1 MTLRVGIDSGGT
13 FTDLVA
19 LDNES
24 GQWSTSKVSS
34 TPGEPIS
41 GILKAISSAGIDVRE
56 IGFLILGTTV
66 GTNALIQRR
75 GAKTAFLTTE
85 GFEDIP
91 FIQRGNRKFHYD
103 LHWIKPRPFLDRHQ
117 CIGIRER
124 IDYCGSVVV
133 PLDVSQLDTL
143 EDKLGSLVDSDGLE
157 AIAVSLLFSYRN
169 PTHENVL
176 GRWLADHFPDLLV
189 SLSHEV
195 APVWREYERG
205 LTTIADAYLKPI
217 LNGFIQGLDAGLH
230 RSGFRGSWAL
240 MKSNGGMRLA
250 VEAARTP
257 IQLLLSGL
265 AGGVIGGKHFG
276 IATTRDMITLDMGGT
291 SCDISVIKDGEQR
304 YADKFDVEFG
314 LSLTFPTIEVMTI
327 GAGGGSIA
335 WVDSGGFLR
344 VGPQSAGAQPGP
356 ACYGRGGRDATV
368 TDANLVLGRL
378 SPSNRLG
385 GEVELDLEKAKV
397 ALQIIA
403 DRLAMPLE
411 ETALSIIEIAD
422 ENMTNA
428 VRLAT
433 VELGIDPRGF
443 SLVGFGGAGG
453 LHASSISRKLGV
465 RTVLIPPQPGLCSAL
480 GALIADLRSDQRLTV
495 TLRGDSVTASDVNTY
510 LKQLGAAAREELAA
524 EKFDGT
530 PHVTSKFAMRYLGQ
544 NYEHEITILGD
555 QVTDD
560 SLTVAFRR
568 FEALHDE
575 FYGYHLEG
583 EVIEIVTLSVT
594 AVGLTTLSQLPP
606 SFTGR
611 FAGHRS
617 ARSVYFRNFGLVEAS
632 VVHRESL
639 PFGAT
644 LEGPTIVEDSNSTTL
659 LFPGD
664 GLTVLNSGVLS
675 IRIVNER
682 GNEK

>member
-133 PLDVSQLDTL
+133 PLDVSRLDTL
-143 EDKLGSLVDSDGLE
+143 EDKLGSLVDSEGLE

-176 GRWLADHFPDLLV
+176 GGWLADHFPDLSV
-189 SLSHEV
+189 SLSHDV

-217 LNGFIQGLDAGLH
+217 LNGFIQSLDAGLH

-250 VEAARTP
+250 VDAARTP

-276 IATTRDMITLDMGGT
+276 IDTTRDMITLDMGGT

-314 LSLTFPTIEVMTI
+314 LSLTFPTIEVTTI

-422 ENMTNA
+422 ENMANA

-480 GALIADLRSDQRLTV
+480 GALIADLRSD
-495 TLRGDSVTASDVNTY
+495 Y
-510 LKQLGAAAREELAA
+510 AA
-524 EKFDGT
+524 
-530 PHVTSKFAMRYLGQ
+530 
-544 NYEHEITILGD
+544 
-555 QVTDD
+555 
-560 SLTVAFRR
+560 
-568 FEALHDE
+568 
-575 FYGYHLEG
+575 
-583 EVIEIVTLSVT
+583 IV
-594 AVGLTTLSQLPP
+594 
-606 SFTGR
+606 
-611 FAGHRS
+611 
-617 ARSVYFRNFGLVEAS
+617 
-632 VVHRESL
+632 
-639 PFGAT
+639 
-644 LEGPTIVEDSNSTTL
+644 
-659 LFPGD
+659 
-664 GLTVLNSGVLS
+664 
-675 IRIVNER
+675 
-682 GNEK
+682 

>member
-34 TPGEPIS
+34 TPEEPMS
-41 GILKAISSAGIDVRE
+41 GVLKAISSAGIDVRE

-124 IDYCGSVVV
+124 IDYCGSVIL

-143 EDKLGSLVDSDGLE
+143 EDKLGSLVDSERLE

-169 PTHENVL
+169 PTHENIL

-195 APVWREYERG
+195 APGWREYERG

-217 LNGFIQGLDAGLH
+217 LNGFIQGLDAGL
-230 RSGFRGSWAL
+230 RRNGFRGSWAL

-250 VEAARTP
+250 VDAARTP

-276 IATTRDMITLDMGGT
+276 IATTQDMITLDMGGT

-314 LSLTFPTIEVMTI
+314 LSLTFPTIEVTTI

-378 SPSNRLG
+378 SPSNRLA
-385 GEVELDLEKAKV
+385 GEVGLDLGKAKV
-397 ALQIIA
+397 ALQIVA

-411 ETALSIIEIAD
+411 ETALSII
-422 ENMTNA
+422 
-428 VRLAT
+428 
-433 VELGIDPRGF
+433 
-443 SLVGFGGAGG
+443 
-453 LHASSISRKLGV
+453 
-465 RTVLIPPQPGLCSAL
+465 
-480 GALIADLRSDQRLTV
+480 
-495 TLRGDSVTASDVNTY
+495 
-510 LKQLGAAAREELAA
+510 
-524 EKFDGT
+524 
-530 PHVTSKFAMRYLGQ
+530 
-544 NYEHEITILGD
+544 
-555 QVTDD
+555 
-560 SLTVAFRR
+560 
-568 FEALHDE
+568 
-575 FYGYHLEG
+575 
-583 EVIEIVTLSVT
+583 
-594 AVGLTTLSQLPP
+594 
-606 SFTGR
+606 
-611 FAGHRS
+611 
-617 ARSVYFRNFGLVEAS
+617 RNC
-632 VVHRESL
+632 R
-639 PFGAT
+639 
-644 LEGPTIVEDSNSTTL
+644 
-659 LFPGD
+659 
-664 GLTVLNSGVLS
+664 
-675 IRIVNER
+675 
-682 GNEK
+682 